1 MPCRGFAWRG
11 ISIEEWMTLI
21 LFLHSDAPRL
31 NVWVHPAVG
40 ASVAQARIAASGR
53 DTCRE
58 GKYGTTAC
66 QQRRAVERRKLGLR
80 GGAGTAVTSQP
91 HGPGGAG
98 QRSRSRRRGRL
109 VNPARSR
116 QVSAGKSSRGLIGPA
131 ARSTRGNL
139 WDGRGPQPRPRP
151 MSFRSAAPPVSQP
164 LRSLTPDHPKTSRAG
179 VAVARAPTPCR
190 PWGLVGV
197 RCQGRP
203 GALRITVRSRCGDCR
218 GSDQGATRWRW

>member
-1 MPCRGFAWRG
+1 MPCRGFARRR
-11 ISIEEWMTLI
+11 ISIEELLTLL
-21 LFLHSDAPRL
+21 LFLHSDAPCL
-31 NVWVHPAVG
+31 SVWVHPAVG

-66 QQRRAVERRKLGLR
+66 QQRRAVECRDHGLR
-80 GGAGTAVTSQP
+80 SGARTAVTRQP

-116 QVSAGKSSRGLIGPA
+116 QVSAGKFPRGRIGPA
-131 ARSTRGNL
+131 VRSTRGNL
-139 WDGRGPQPRPRP
+139 WDGRGLQSWPRP
-151 MSFRSAAPPVSQP
+151 MSFRWAVPPVSQP
-164 LRSLTPDHPKTSRAG
+164 LRSPTPDHLETSCAG
-179 VAVARAPTPCR
+179 LPVARAPTPCR

-203 GALRITVRSRCGDCR
+203 RVLRITVHNRCGDCR